1 METPRYRIG
10 NDLTVL
16 WAICNRDGS
25 PYKLD
30 DKVVRLFVVNQLGRT
45 EVKPVIQSLPD
56 GTTNN
61 VIRWDSKG
69 REQAVLGLYSLAVE
83 IQNEDDSK
91 VIHKDYCDAFELV
104 SSSCDE
110 CIEEGEANIQDGG
123 NLVLTSRLD
132 VYRFG
137 IPQISIGAN
146 GNWFIDGVDSGHS
159 ALAGGP
165 GLVNKIYNEED
176 FGKEFEEG
184 SVIDTFNAQA
194 INRLFIRLN
203 TLTLAE
209 SFKDA
214 DLINPKNNDVLSY
227 DGSEWRNIP
236 FADLLKKF
244 ASLADGFADQSMSD
258 TSTNPVQNKVI
269 KAYVDAVSK
278 RLKVLEDWF
287 KKYDE
292 DTIYTEKNFFSKG
305 TLASGGRASSAGGG
319 NTPGGGDTPGG
330 SDTPGGTGS
339 GFIAMEK
346 WDEYNPTLPQ
356 VLAAVLGIELHNR
369 LTAVENGS
377 VTPDLT
383 PYATIA
389 FVEDEINKLIGGADS
404 AYDTLLEIQK
414 ILQGNEASIGTI
426 LEEIATKASKGELT
440 ALDQKYA
447 KEVKSLK
454 DKDAEIDKTLED
466 YKDRIEDLEDKE
478 SMFEWADEE
487 HTIIKTRF
495 DFYSEQT
502 VASGGKGKQGQG
514 TGSGGGVKAIAVNGK
529 TIDDPNYDGIIE
541 LEDYPTKDEYDA
553 KMASLDSNDEG
564 HSRGIA
570 LNEQAIER
578 IEPKV
583 EQNVSD
589 IKDIKIKD
597 KEQDVRLDDAEKITK
612 LFKID
617 DKGNLYT
624 NKNFY
629 STGTV
634 ASGGA
639 AKEGQGNSGATSG
652 EYKMYTHVQGDP
664 RAEWVINHGLNK
676 VPNVKVIDSVN
687 GEEVFGAMKVENM
700 NVVTIR
706 FGGAFSGTAYLD

>member
-1 METPRYRIG
+1 MASSEINKLGVDLESTGVEVSASPSQAGVWSLGCDITIEDFDTDIQEIKVDDIALTGTISTNDVPVNIDYQKSGVYDLDVNVVIDGLNSQIIESQVITYEGILKITDFSPETTNEKRYAASARSVKIL
-10 NDLTVL
+10 NDL
-16 WAICNRDGS
+16 A
-25 PYKLD
+25 
-30 DKVVRLFVVNQLGRT
+30 
-45 EVKPVIQSLPD
+45 
-56 GTTNN
+56 
-61 VIRWDSKG
+61 
-69 REQAVLGLYSLAVE
+69 
-83 IQNEDDSK
+83 
-91 VIHKDYCDAFELV
+91 
-104 SSSCDE
+104 
-110 CIEEGEANIQDGG
+110 
-123 NLVLTSRLD
+123 
-132 VYRFG
+132 
-137 IPQISIGAN
+137 
-146 GNWFIDGVDSGHS
+146 S
-159 ALAGGP
+159 ALGYSVKELFANYGD
-165 GLVNKIYNEED
+165 LKDIVELIK
-176 FGKEFEEG
+176 GKVDNMVDLDKMFYWYDKDKTIIG
-184 SVIDTFNAQA
+184 TKYH
-194 INRLFIRLN
+194 LF
-203 TLTLAE
+203 
-209 SFKDA
+209 
-214 DLINPKNNDVLSY
+214 
-227 DGSEWRNIP
+227 SE
-236 FADLLKKF
+236 
-244 ASLADGFADQSMSD
+244 Q
-258 TSTNPVQNKVI
+258 
-269 KAYVDAVSK
+269 
-278 RLKVLEDWF
+278 
-287 KKYDE
+287 
-292 DTIYTEKNFFSKG
+292 
-305 TLASGGRASSAGGG
+305 TLASGGRASGTGGG
-319 NTPGGGDTPGG
+319 NEGGGGG
-330 SDTPGGTGS
+330 SGEGGGTGSGSGGGTGS

-346 WDEYNPTLPQ
+346 WDEFNPTLPQ

-389 FVEDEINKLIGGADS
+389 FVEGEINKLIGGADS
-404 AYDTLLEIQK
+404 AYDTLLEIQQ

-426 LEEIATKASKGELT
+426 LDEIATKASKGELA
-440 ALDQKYA
+440 ALDNKYA
-447 KEVKSLK
+447 KEVQSLK
-454 DKDAEIDKTLED
+454 DKDAEIDKTLSD

-541 LEDYPTKDEYDA
+541 LEDYPTKEEYDA
-553 KMASLDSNDEG
+553 KMASLDSNDED

-583 EQNVSD
+583 NQNVSD

-612 LFKID
+612 LFGID

-624 NKNFY
+624 HKNFY

-664 RAEWVINHGLNK
+664 RQDWVINHGLNK